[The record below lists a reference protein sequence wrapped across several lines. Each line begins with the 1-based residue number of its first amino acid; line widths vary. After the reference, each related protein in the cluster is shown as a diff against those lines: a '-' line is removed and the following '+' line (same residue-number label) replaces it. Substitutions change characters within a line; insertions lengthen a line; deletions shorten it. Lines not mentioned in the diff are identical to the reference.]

1 VLDSIGAREVGFGDD
16 VPYRADAWEA
26 VARGER
32 PTGDDV
38 AEGFFHLARIE
49 EREGGRDRHGRF
61 PAFASCLD
69 PLDPPL
75 ERLRRRLGVAPP
87 RWAGASFAVALTHDV
102 DLPWRWTPRGVRT
115 SAAGLKT
122 AARQRRPR
130 AAIAEA
136 RSLAGVPL
144 HKLRRSD
151 PYWSFERITRA
162 EAARGVRS
170 TFYVMA
176 GHEHPADGP
185 SPKTYDRLR
194 PRLVGTILAGGAEV
208 GLHGSYTAAFD
219 AVQLQA
225 EKARLEELAGPVA
238 GQRYH
243 YLRVDPH
250 RNLAPLAASG
260 FAYDTTLGFADAP
273 GFRAG
278 IAHPFRPWDLDN
290 DRPLELIEIPLAAMD
305 VTLGEERYLGLSADE
320 AGRRLE
326 ALLDWASVHGGGFS
340 LIWHSEWFDGHPHRG
355 WDALYLRLIDAVR
368 ERGGVCL
375 SAGELAA
382 EAAAWLP

>member
-1 VLDSIGAREVGFGDD
+1 VLDSIGARDLGFGDD
-16 VPYRADAWEA
+16 LPYRAEAWEA

-49 EREGGRDRHGRF
+49 ERAGGRDRHGRF

-75 ERLRRRLGVAPP
+75 ERLRRRLAVRPP
-87 RWAGASFAVALTHDV
+87 RWGGASFAVALTHDV
-102 DLPWRWTPRGVRT
+102 DLPWRWTPRGVRASG
-115 SAAGLKT
+115 SALKS
-122 AARQRRPR
+122 AARQRRPG

-136 RSLAGVPL
+136 RSLASVPF
-144 HKLRRSD
+144 HKLRGSD

-176 GHEHPADGP
+176 GHAHPADGP
-185 SPKTYDRLR
+185 APRAYERLR
-194 PRLVGTILAGGAEV
+194 PKLVGTILAGGAEV
-208 GLHGSYTAAFD
+208 GLHGSYTSAED
-219 AVQLQA
+219 PERLRA
-225 EKARLEELAGPVA
+225 EKARLEELAGPIH

-250 RNLAPLAASG
+250 RNLAPLVDAG
-260 FAYDTTLGFADAP
+260 FAYDTSLGFADAP

-290 DRPLELIEIPLAAMD
+290 DRPLDLVEIPLAAMD
-305 VTLGEERYLGLSADE
+305 VTLGEERYLGLSSDE
-320 AGRRLE
+320 AGSRLE
-326 ALLDWASVHGGGFS
+326 TLLDWASVHGGGFA
-340 LIWHSEWFDGHPHRG
+340 LLWHSEWFDGHPHRG
-355 WDALYLRLIDAVR
+355 WDVLYLRLIDAVR
-368 ERGGVCL
+368 ERGGICV
-375 SAGELAA
+375 SAGELAE
-382 EAAAWLP
+382 EAAAWLR